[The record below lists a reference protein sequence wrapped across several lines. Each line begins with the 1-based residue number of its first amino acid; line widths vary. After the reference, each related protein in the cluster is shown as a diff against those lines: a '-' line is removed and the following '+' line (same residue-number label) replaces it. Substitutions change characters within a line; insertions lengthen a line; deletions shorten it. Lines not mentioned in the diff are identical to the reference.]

1 MVHSE
6 DAGGADSLQTTA
18 AAPSCSRPSPRG
30 CGREESPSSPKGHAG
45 LQNPLALTPGV
56 NQLSF
61 QELLH
66 RRQYFS
72 CFTKEETGGPERLS
86 TFP

>member
-1 MVHSE
+1 MFHSE

-18 AAPSCSRPSPRG
+18 AAPLIPRG
-30 CGREESPSSPKGHAG
+30 PGREESPSSKGHAG

-56 NQLSF
+56 SQLSF
-61 QELLH
+61 QELPH
-66 RRQYFS
+66 RRHYLS